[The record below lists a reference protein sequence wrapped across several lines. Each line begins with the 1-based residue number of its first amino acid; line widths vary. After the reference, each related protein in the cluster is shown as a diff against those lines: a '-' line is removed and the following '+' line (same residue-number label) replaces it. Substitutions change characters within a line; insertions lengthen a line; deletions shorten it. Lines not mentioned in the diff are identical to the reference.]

1 LELGLVDHPTTATT
15 KGLNMLETAVHLNRD
30 EHFNGIS
37 FQEYRALRSSKTDIE
52 AMLLDKS
59 ALSSSEVGGSPFILS
74 YELQMAGHNL
84 EQQALAVICNRAW
97 DLVKIFPTL
106 AKYWDWYNTPSNEL
120 VAVEHPRKLNF
131 HCYDDLYGI
140 SGNNGI
146 IVGIEKQMS
155 SDLTLVDSIDW
166 YGGPVLCAVPLQIEK
181 MATAY
186 FDITTVFTTAARG
199 LKYRLEG
206 TDWYMYIAVYT
217 YSLGGNYIYVE
228 LSTKAIPWNDLYY
241 KLSERTSTSR
251 PAGCPAYMSGSINY
265 QSRARAVVQI
275 ASTAFTGVVATIT
288 DWMDKRWRTPADDA
302 KQDL

>member
-1 LELGLVDHPTTATT
+1 LDLGLVDHPTTATT
-15 KGLNMLETAVHLNRD
+15 KGLNMSETAVHLNRD

-59 ALSSSEVGGSPFILS
+59 ALSSSEVGGSPFRLS

-97 DLVKIFPTL
+97 DLVKIFPTI

-140 SGNNGI
+140 RADNGI
-146 IVGIEKQMS
+146 IVGIENQMS

-199 LKYRLEG
+199 VKYRLEG

-228 LSTKAIPWNDLYY
+228 LSTKAIPWNELYY

-251 PAGCPAYMSGSINY
+251 PEGCPAYMSGSINY